1 LVRIRELHDTFYD
14 TDNAGGDWVSIGLV
28 INLTVSLSV
37 RMNGAW
43 RKREHVAAWRNTQHR
58 GR

>member
-1 LVRIRELHDTFYD
+1 VSAISRI
-14 TDNAGGDWVSIGLV
+14 GGDWVSIGLV

-43 RKREHVAAWRNTQHR
+43 RKREHVAAWRNTRHR
-58 GR
+58 LSST